1 MEKQDDELMIWDLEN
16 LLEDGWEEQST
27 NSENPIAPV
36 ENPSTSTGNQIEIEK
51 NRGDPS
57 SSSHPPTTT
66 TQELEKHKSADMGA
80 VPSFR
85 GKRRKLRAKKEQ
97 NFALR

>member
-51 NRGDPS
+51 I
-57 SSSHPPTTT
+57 
-66 TQELEKHKSADMGA
+66 ESAI
-80 VPSFR
+80 S
-85 GKRRKLRAKKEQ
+85 
-97 NFALR
+97 